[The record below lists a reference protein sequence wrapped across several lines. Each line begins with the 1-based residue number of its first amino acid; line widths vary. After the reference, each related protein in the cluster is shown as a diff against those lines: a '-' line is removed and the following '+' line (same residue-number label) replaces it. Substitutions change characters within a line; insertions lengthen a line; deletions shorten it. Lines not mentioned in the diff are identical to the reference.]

1 MRGPVAYSVGT
12 GRRNKGLK
20 VFSRGKTWFNAAFS
34 GSQNDIHPRPHFRRP
49 AADQRCGRGDPYEL
63 AGDGLFISHDERYEA
78 TDEFLTV
85 WRRLLQGETVS
96 YEGKHIKVENSNL
109 LFPPQQEPHPP
120 IYFGGSS
127 QAGIEAA
134 AKHTDVYLTWG
145 EPPEQVKEKIERVKK
160 QAAKEGDPFDLA
172 LGCMSLPVKLNK
184 RHGKR
189 QSA

>member
-1 MRGPVAYSVGT
+1 M
-12 GRRNKGLK
+12 
-20 VFSRGKTWFNAAFS
+20 
-34 GSQNDIHPRPHFRRP
+34 
-49 AADQRCGRGDPYEL
+49 
-63 AGDGLFISHDERYEA
+63 
-78 TDEFLTV
+78 
-85 WRRLLQGETVS
+85 
-96 YEGKHIKVENSNL
+96 ENSNL

-145 EPPEQVKEKIERVKK
+145 EPPEQVKEKIERVKSK
-160 QAAKEGDPFDLA
+160 RQKKGDPFDLA